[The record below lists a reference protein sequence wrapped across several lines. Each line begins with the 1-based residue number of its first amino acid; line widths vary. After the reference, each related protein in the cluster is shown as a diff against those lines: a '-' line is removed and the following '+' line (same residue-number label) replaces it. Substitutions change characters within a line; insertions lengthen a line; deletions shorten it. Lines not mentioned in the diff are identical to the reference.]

1 MDTWLNWQSYIF
13 EEDSHQEAFTVGS
26 AWEIG
31 LCPVGR
37 AVSWYVPLQLV
48 IQHRGGEQD
57 TTNQRMEL
65 LAIRNALEYARLNRH
80 PNERVI
86 IYSDSAYAI
95 NCYKQQWYNKWQIN
109 GWVNSKGEDVANQDL
124 WIQIIPYFENFWYS
138 FSKVKGH
145 SDNYWNNECD
155 RFAQEVAQDLKDS
168 FRGLNNER

>member
-1 MDTWLNWQSYIF
+1 MVQGKRSAEQIAALEIYTD
-13 EEDSHQEAFTVGS
+13 GS
-26 AWEIG
+26 CKSLAKIRFGGWSFVALRGGEFQY
-31 LCPVGR
+31 R
-37 AVSWYVPLQLV
+37 AC
-48 IQHRGGEQD
+48 GGEQD

-95 NCYKQQWYNKWQIN
+95 NCYKQQWYSKWQIN

-124 WIQIIPYFENFWYS
+124 WVQIIPYFENFWYS

-145 SDNYWNNECD
+145 ADNYWNNECD

-168 FRGLNNER
+168 FRGLDNER